1 MTVKEI
7 EERLDISRANIRFY
21 ETEGLIHPSR
31 KPNGY
36 RDYSEEDIRTLE
48 LIRLLRALHVGLG
61 EIRGIVSGEVSL
73 SDALLAHMKHLEHEK
88 EDMSACLEI
97 CRQICVDAPSRDSI
111 DTGRY
116 FHMLGPSKL
125 AGSPELT
132 EDAVE
137 KVNAPFRRFFAR
149 LFDLNLYMLAWNAVI
164 SLIFHLDSSDPGV
177 IRAVLSILFQIVS
190 VVLAE
195 PVLLSLTGTTPGKW
209 ILGLKVTAP
218 SGGKLSYKSARERT
232 WGVIRY
238 GYGFFLPVYD
248 LICQYHSYRTC
259 RNSEYLPWEDRS
271 VLLLK
276 VSGKAS
282 AGRLRTA
289 CYIGCMTLVAAADFL
304 IGQSAALPPYR
315 GDITVEEFTEN
326 FNHAQSFYGVDH
338 QLNLPETGLTN
349 GGMPA
354 DSALFL
360 KEDGTWEKVQGRSYM
375 GAKPYAPLPELEFT
389 EENGIMTGMEF
400 SVSCSGEDLTVSSYG
415 DLMALSAISFVCAR
429 DTYSLFSVLPERLY
443 REITRNGDD
452 FSGFSLSEAGIDIS
466 CCIEFS
472 GYNITPV
479 QYGTGDVL
487 VPAYGETP
495 EFHLTFTMGKE
506 KSE

>member
-1 MTVKEI
+1 
-7 EERLDISRANIRFY
+7 
-21 ETEGLIHPSR
+21 
-31 KPNGY
+31 
-36 RDYSEEDIRTLE
+36 
-48 LIRLLRALHVGLG
+48 
-61 EIRGIVSGEVSL
+61 
-73 SDALLAHMKHLEHEK
+73 MKHLEHEK

-289 CYIGCMTLVAAADFL
+289 CYIGCMTLVAAADFSL
-304 IGQSAALPPYR
+304 ASPLLFRRTEGISQWKNSR
-315 GDITVEEFTEN
+315 KISIT
-326 FNHAQSFYGVDH
+326 
-338 QLNLPETGLTN
+338 
-349 GGMPA
+349 
-354 DSALFL
+354 
-360 KEDGTWEKVQGRSYM
+360 
-375 GAKPYAPLPELEFT
+375 PELLWSRSST
-389 EENGIMTGMEF
+389 QPAGDWPYQRRNARRLG
-400 SVSCSGEDLTVSSYG
+400 SVS
-415 DLMALSAISFVCAR
+415 
-429 DTYSLFSVLPERLY
+429 
-443 REITRNGDD
+443 
-452 FSGFSLSEAGIDIS
+452 
-466 CCIEFS
+466 
-472 GYNITPV
+472 
-479 QYGTGDVL
+479 
-487 VPAYGETP
+487 
-495 EFHLTFTMGKE
+495 
-506 KSE
+506 